1 MTPTDWTPEDP
12 EGAGF
17 VPDVCSLL
25 ANYAAAIMPEGSV
38 ECPGAGVDVELLLAV
53 VAFERDSSARN
64 SLRLHTAFLA
74 VMDGWLE
81 AALRHGFRPMGA

>member
-1 MTPTDWTPEDP
+1 MTHSEWHDDKP

-17 VPDVCSLL
+17 VSDVCSLL
-25 ANYAAAIMPEGSV
+25 VNYATAIMPEGSV
-38 ECPGAGVDVELLLAV
+38 ERPDASVDTELLIAV
-53 VAFERDSSARN
+53 VAFERDSSGRN

-81 AALRHGFRPMGA
+81 AALRHGFRPRGA